1 MRRQLLEWI
10 TATSLAAALLV
21 ATMPPGETLADHTLT
36 AAETA
41 SLHYISAS
49 GSLLNEVGRTTG
61 TLPGSMRVHMLVA
74 ATFSGSFTIYTNG
87 GTISGHGTATPH
99 GSGVYES
106 FAGTIV
112 ATGGSGRF
120 KHAHGS
126 ARLYGTFNRDT
137 YALLMQTSGTL
148 YY

>member
-1 MRRQLLEWI
+1 MRRQWLEWI
-10 TATSLAAALLV
+10 TATSLATALLV
-21 ATMPPGETLADHTLT
+21 AAMSPSGALAEHTLS

-41 SLHYISAS
+41 HLHYVSAS
-49 GSLLNEVGRTTG
+49 GSLLNEVGRANG

-74 ATFSGSFTIYTNG
+74 TTFSGSFTIYTNG
-87 GTISGHGTATPH
+87 GTIDGHGSATPH
-99 GSGVYES
+99 GSGLYES

-112 ATGGSGRF
+112 ATGGSGRYE
-120 KHAHGS
+120 HAHGR

>member
-1 MRRQLLEWI
+1 
-10 TATSLAAALLV
+10 
-21 ATMPPGETLADHTLT
+21 
-36 AAETA
+36 
-41 SLHYISAS
+41 
-49 GSLLNEVGRTTG
+49 
-61 TLPGSMRVHMLVA
+61 MLVA